1 MLIRPVQASDAEAIG
16 KLFEELTGQP
26 TNDDTIQDR
35 ISFIGMSAIDELH
48 VCEVDGQIQGMLG
61 FRIRENIEEK
71 SRYGEISVI
80 VTLSQARRR
89 GIGRRLMEYAEAL

>member
-35 ISFIGMSAIDELH
+35 ISFIEMSAIDELH
-48 VCEVDGQIQGMLG
+48 VCEVDG
-61 FRIRENIEEK
+61 
-71 SRYGEISVI
+71 
-80 VTLSQARRR
+80 
-89 GIGRRLMEYAEAL
+89 